1 MPYIPPQN
9 RPAIDAAVDVV
20 AEALADRVQAE
31 EITAGISVLYRDTLN
46 TVADSIAA
54 IESGK
59 PPVAGEA
66 GALAACI
73 VETAKVYEQ
82 QGAWA
87 GELNYAVTML
97 IQAVPYK
104 LYKRGVWSEC
114 LRYWLY
120 AQTVG
125 ALTRTAYDVHERFGN
140 GYVGNGLA
148 GVFEDIKDE
157 MKRRVNSA
165 YEAAQITKSGD
176 CYNMMPY
183 HTELVPFEKDG
194 VAGYIEIMLKHH
206 DPEGPSA

>member
-9 RPAIDAAVDVV
+9 RPAIDERVD
-20 AEALADRVQAE
+20 ALAE
-31 EITAGISVLYRDTLN
+31 EIADHLEQNDETAQISVHYRNAFDTI
-46 TVADSIAA
+46 ADTIA
-54 IESGK
+54 ILESGGLRIDS
-59 PPVAGEA
+59 AA

-73 VETAKVYEQ
+73 VDTAKAYEQ
-82 QGAWA
+82 QGAWT

-104 LYKRGVWSEC
+104 LYKRGIWAEC

-125 ALTRTAYDVHERFGN
+125 ALTRTGQGVHERFGN
-140 GYVGNGLA
+140 DWIGNGLA

-157 MKRRVNSA
+157 LKRRVNSA

-183 HTELVPFEKDG
+183 HTQLVEMEHAG
-194 VAGYIEIMLKHH
+194 VSGYIEIMLKHH
-206 DPEGPSA
+206 EPEG